1 MINENTFELSDEQL
15 AEVTGGGDITSTIS
29 FTQFAANLASQNN
42 TVNGSTTAILT
53 GGDGDSLLA
62 VRGST
67 NNVGNLFVG
76 VNSNTAG

>member
-29 FTQFAANLASQNN
+29 FAQLASNFASQNN
-42 TVNGSTTAILT
+42 TVNGCTTAILT
-53 GGDGDSLLA
+53 GGDGDSRLL
-62 VRGST
+62 VQGST

-76 VNSNTAG
+76 ANSNTIG